1 MDLNSVQYLTP
12 QEIGCDQMNESLLKE
27 NANRWVMFPIEYDVF
42 WELYKEI
49 ENNFWAA
56 EDFRFSDDRDAV
68 SQIHQDL
75 QKCIVKLLM
84 YHSSLDRSEAAR
96 PAVLTLDMLS
106 EVQVPEMRAFYG
118 FQVSYENIHSEVFG
132 LMSLLFPTS
141 GDKTTGKEKMEWLS
155 SKFTHAECFYLKVVL
170 QCISKHVFRC
180 SFGIIRAYLEKES
193 LLPTFV
199 AAMKMVEK
207 DIGIHLKF
215 ASSVL
220 HHLNLRL
227 SRDVLLSVLEEALKL
242 EVEFCKA
249 VLPLGLLGI
258 SEDQLND
265 YVKSSVNQCLLI
277 AGQADAYRVNAD
289 LAWMGKPVVE
299 VKLAATKVKQSNPL
313 PPQLTESAISFDED
327 F

>member
-1 MDLNSVQYLTP
+1 
-12 QEIGCDQMNESLLKE
+12 
-27 NANRWVMFPIEYDVF
+27 
-42 WELYKEI
+42 
-49 ENNFWAA
+49 
-56 EDFRFSDDRDAV
+56 
-68 SQIHQDL
+68 
-75 QKCIVKLLM
+75 
-84 YHSSLDRSEAAR
+84 
-96 PAVLTLDMLS
+96 MLS

-132 LMSLLFPTS
+132 LMSLQFPTS
-141 GDKTTGKEKMEWLS
+141 GDKTTVNYIWLRHHYSQGKEKMEWLS

-180 SFGIIRAYLEKES
+180 SFGIIRAYLEKEN

-258 SEDQLND
+258 SEGGFAAHI
-265 YVKSSVNQCLLI
+265 LI
-277 AGQADAYRVNAD
+277 SHHANR
-289 LAWMGKPVVE
+289 P
-299 VKLAATKVKQSNPL
+299 
-313 PPQLTESAISFDED
+313 TERLRQE
-327 F
+327 